1 MDQTTIRPAEITTMQ
16 VAEERI
22 FLISWPMRKMKF
34 MKNLKSFAQ
43 STCWNYLFKRISFM
57 SMPRFGYKTLLTL
70 KILQFKLIDVG
81 RLLQMVLF
89 LFHII
94 IFNNFLDLTVEELI
108 LVTDG
113 CPHQTQNEL
122 EDMNTLVSNSGDG
135 ISARYQFDVFG
146 FTSSAAVHI
155 HCAIEICSVAN
166 SFECRRVCSTFL
178 CSIKTNR

>member
-1 MDQTTIRPAEITTMQ
+1 MQ
-16 VAEERI
+16 VAEFCAI
-22 FLISWPMRKMKF
+22 
-34 MKNLKSFAQ
+34 NLLKLSLQTNFFHVNAEVRLQ
-43 STCWNYLFKRISFM
+43 NATHAENIAIQINRCWATPTN
-57 SMPRFGYKTLLTL
+57 
-70 KILQFKLIDVG
+70 
-81 RLLQMVLF
+81 
-89 LFHII
+89 
-94 IFNNFLDLTVEELI
+94 DLTVEELI

-166 SFECRRVCSTFL
+166 SFECRRIPMQLLKRNEFNY
-178 CSIKTNR
+178 IQDGI